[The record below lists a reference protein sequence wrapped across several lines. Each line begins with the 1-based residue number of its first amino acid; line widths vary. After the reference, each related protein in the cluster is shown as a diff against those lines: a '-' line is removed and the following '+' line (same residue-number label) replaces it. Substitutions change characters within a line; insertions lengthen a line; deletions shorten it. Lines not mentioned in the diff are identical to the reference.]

1 MKREIVIRLK
11 DGSEKR
17 LELSKATKLKMD
29 ASLIHL
35 DKLKDGTWRL
45 IWSEDIVDKFSD
57 IDYID
62 INRED

>member
-1 MKREIVIRLK
+1 MKREIIIKLK

-29 ASLIHL
+29 ASLLHL

-45 IWSEDIVDKFSD
+45 IWSEDIVDQFSD
-57 IDYID
+57 IDFID